1 MDNDFST
8 YLLSRERVAQ
18 LQAEASA
25 ARLASLVRSPRPH
38 PLDALRRRL
47 AHALQP
53 VGSLPVPKGAHR

>member
-8 YLLSRERVAQ
+8 YLLARDRVTQ
-18 LQAEASA
+18 LHAEASA
-25 ARLASLVRSPRPH
+25 ARLASLVRSPRRH
-38 PLDALRRRL
+38 RFDALRRRL